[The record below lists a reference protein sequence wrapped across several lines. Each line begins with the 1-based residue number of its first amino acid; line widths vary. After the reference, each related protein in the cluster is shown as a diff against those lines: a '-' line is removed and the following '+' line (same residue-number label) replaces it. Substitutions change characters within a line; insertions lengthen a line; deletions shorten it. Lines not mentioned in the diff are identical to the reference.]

1 MQKLSYTF
9 YSTVMCFFVS
19 ITIGA
24 IYGAEP
30 VFDIRQYGA
39 VGDGTTLNTAA
50 IQQAIDACTEAGG
63 GRVLI
68 PNGTF
73 LTGSILLKDNVSL
86 YLAPSAVLLGS
97 PEIKDYRWSLVG
109 ARNASNVGI
118 EGRGTING
126 NGDHENYRSEEKYD
140 GLRGRQHMIQFMNC
154 KHVRLRDFQAINSMC
169 WCVVVTNCD
178 FASIDGLFVRTK
190 VNANNDGIDI
200 TDCHDTRVSNCIID
214 SEDDGLCLKSSSD
227 RMVKRLTITNCQ
239 IKSECNALKFGTA
252 SVGGFEDVTIS
263 NCIITDTRLSG
274 IALEVVDGGRMDRI
288 TIDNITMN
296 NVNGTILIK
305 LGLRQGEK
313 PVLRN
318 VSISNVIAD
327 GLGAYQPSEDAHFG
341 NDVKDTRVGV
351 GIMGQPGLP
360 LENVVLRNM
369 TLRFAGDC
377 EEKDA
382 KIDDFTDRRPT
393 GYPEYNTNFG
403 ITPAYGINC
412 RHIDGLR
419 LENITLSM
427 AKPDARAAIHL
438 QDVRA
443 ARLDGPRIQVSEQ
456 APASVRIKDSNDV
469 IVSGGKSQSNTVPFI
484 SFEGTVQNI
493 SLLNNDFSGLASPLL
508 YGEQVSKDEI
518 KTAGNI
524 Q

>member
-1 MQKLSYTF
+1 MSKFLTLF
-9 YSTVMCFFVS
+9 YSVAVAFLCFLPNG
-19 ITIGA
+19 TL
-24 IYGAEP
+24 YGAEP
-30 VFDIRQYGA
+30 IFDIRQYGA
-39 VGDGTTLNTAA
+39 VDDGTTLNTEA
-50 IQQAIDACTEAGG
+50 IQKAIDACTEAGG
-63 GRVLI
+63 GRVFI

-97 PEIKDYRWSLVG
+97 PEFKDYRWSLVG

-126 NGDHENYRSEEKYD
+126 NGDHKNFWSEEKYD
-140 GLRGRQHMIQFMNC
+140 GLRGRQHMIQFVNC
-154 KHVRLRDFQAINSMC
+154 KHVRLRDFRAINAMC
-169 WCVVVTNCD
+169 WCVVATNCD
-178 FASIDGLFVRTK
+178 FVSIDGLYVRAK

-200 TDCHDTRVSNCIID
+200 TDCHDTRISNCIID
-214 SEDDGLCLKSSSD
+214 CEDDGLCVKSTSD

-239 IKSECNALKFGTA
+239 IKSECNALKFGTQ

-263 NCIITDTRLSG
+263 NCVITDTRLSG

-305 LGLRQGEK
+305 LGLRRGEK

-327 GLGAYQPSEDAHFG
+327 GLGAYKPSEDAHFG
-341 NDVKDTRVGV
+341 DDVKDTRVGV
-351 GIMGQPGLP
+351 SIMGQPGFP
-360 LENVVLRNM
+360 LENITLRNM

-382 KIDDFTDRRPT
+382 KIDDFTDNRPK
-393 GYPEYNTNFG
+393 GYPEYTNFG

-412 RHIDGLR
+412 RHVDGLR
-419 LENITLSM
+419 LENITLST

-438 QDVRA
+438 QDVQA
-443 ARLDGPRIQVSEQ
+443 VRLDSPGLCVSEQ
-456 APASVRIKDSNDV
+456 APASVRIKDSNNV
-469 IVSGGKSQSNTVPFI
+469 IVSGCKSQSNTVPFI
-484 SFEGTVQNI
+484 SFEGTVRDV
-493 SLLNNDFSGLASPLL
+493 SLLNNDFSALATPFL
-508 YGEQVSKDEI
+508 YGEEVSRDEI
-518 KTAGNI
+518 KSSGNI
-524 Q
+524 H